1 MNELQTKSNNMT
13 RITIQNNE
21 MHLLGGKGICDL
33 EVDDNNIKVFRN
45 NDVFAVGGFHR
56 WLKKG
61 TKDWKAIQKGMDLF
75 ERGNLTGYEKL
86 LFLLYRI
93 ESKIFGNYLIYK

>member
-13 RITIQNNE
+13 RITIQKNE
-21 MHLLGGKGICDL
+21 MNLLRGKGNCDL
-33 EVDDNNIKVFRN
+33 EVNNNIIKVFRN

-56 WLKKG
+56 WLKRD
-61 TKDWKAIQKGMDLF
+61 TEDWKAIQKGMDLF

-93 ESKIFGNYLIYK
+93 ESKIFGN

>member
-1 MNELQTKSNNMT
+1 MT
-13 RITIQNNE
+13 GRITIQKDE
-21 MHLLGGKGICDL
+21 MHLLRGKENCDI
-33 EVDDNNIKVFRN
+33 EVDKKIIKVFKN

-61 TKDWKAIQKGMDLF
+61 TEDWKAIQKGTDLF
-75 ERGNLTGYEKL
+75 ERGKLAGYEKL

-93 ESKIFGNYLIYK
+93 EFKIFGKYLS